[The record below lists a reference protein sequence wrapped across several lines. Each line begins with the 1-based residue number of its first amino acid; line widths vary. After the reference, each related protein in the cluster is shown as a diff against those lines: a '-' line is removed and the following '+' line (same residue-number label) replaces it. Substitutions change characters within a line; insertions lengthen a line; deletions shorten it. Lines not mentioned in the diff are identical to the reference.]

1 MTDYSTCYPKI
12 ALTHRQTAPNPGRS
26 RLRFNTLCNRIGVA
40 LVLFRCGTC
49 SADATY
55 YARYND
61 HRGFP
66 ALPNTIAY
74 ITSWRLAGAGMFARI
89 ALIMVQ
95 AVSPVTSLCHIL
107 CFESHS
113 RQIVVIRN
121 SCTSIRAIPNCELT
135 SITMNPKF

>member
-1 MTDYSTCYPKI
+1 MLNGAHTPPNCPKTGPLAALFQYSMQSHWCSASP
-12 ALTHRQTAPNPGRS
+12 
-26 RLRFNTLCNRIGVA
+26 
-40 LVLFRCGTC
+40 FRCGTC

-55 YARYND
+55 YARYSD

-74 ITSWRLAGAGMFARI
+74 ITSWRLAGAGRFARI

-113 RQIVVIRN
+113 KQIVVIRN
-121 SCTSIRAIPNCELT
+121 SCISIRAIPNCELT